1 MLTSPFSNGTIFE
14 NDVSQITESSDDIG
28 SMLSFPKYNS
38 QSLLTNV
45 WSKFRFSKTALLLTQ
60 LCLQNIAMVGT

>member
-14 NDVSQITESSDDIG
+14 NDVSQMTESSDEIG

-38 QSLLTNV
+38 QSLSTNLS
-45 WSKFRFSKTALLLTQ
+45 SKIEFSKTNLLLTQ
-60 LCLQNIAMVGT
+60 